1 MAKDWIKY
9 WMEREETP
17 ERAAYL
23 AKGSEALA
31 SGEVF
36 RVAEPDQEGCQC
48 DVPESEKCAHTL
60 TNRFGFEVYDADHKR
75 ILAVGGFSTHDDA
88 EQAASRKREEI
99 QRKGWRMQVYVT
111 EHVRLLAL

>member
-1 MAKDWIKY
+1 MKAKDLKVG
-9 WMEREETP
+9 MC
-17 ERAAYL
+17 
-23 AKGSEALA
+23 
-31 SGEVF
+31 
-36 RVAEPDQEGCQC
+36 VAVK
-48 DVPESEKCAHTL
+48 DV

-111 EHVRLLAL
+111 EQHTVQP